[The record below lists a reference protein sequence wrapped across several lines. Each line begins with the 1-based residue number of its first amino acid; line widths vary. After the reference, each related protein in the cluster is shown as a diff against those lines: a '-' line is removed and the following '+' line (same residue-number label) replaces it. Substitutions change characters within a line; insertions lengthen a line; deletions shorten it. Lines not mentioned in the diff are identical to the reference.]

1 MLVLAISQHMI
12 KVFALI
18 TDTIHRLILFG
29 RERAYIITIT
39 GYVREGTWHKIK
51 KRYR

>member
-1 MLVLAISQHMI
+1 MPVLAKSQHMI

-29 RERAYIITIT
+29 GERADIITIT
-39 GYVREGTWHKIK
+39 AT
-51 KRYR
+51 